1 MAYRLRARARF
12 RPVVSDNGE
21 VGIAGPWAR
30 RGGQVPSAVG
40 TRRATCSHEDEER
53 TTATA
58 RTRGEDTRLKD
69 VTDDDSLLYRV
80 YERRL
85 VRELAGLD
93 LPRHLAVIVD
103 GNRRWAKAAG
113 ITTAEGHRRGGAK
126 VTEFLG
132 WCDELG
138 IPLVTVWMLS
148 NDNLR
153 RPAEELQ
160 DLFEIIA
167 ETVEKISEAGYRVR
181 LAGSVDALPEA
192 TRERIACVQEK
203 TRAVRTLEVNVA
215 IGYGGREEIVEAVR
229 ELVRDLVATG
239 TDPEQIADAI
249 TVEHIG
255 QHLYTRGQPDP
266 DLIIRTS
273 GEQRLSGFLMWQ
285 SAHSEFWF
293 CETNWPGFRRVDLL
307 RALREYCYRDRRYG
321 V

>member
-1 MAYRLRARARF
+1 
-12 RPVVSDNGE
+12 
-21 VGIAGPWAR
+21 
-30 RGGQVPSAVG
+30 
-40 TRRATCSHEDEER
+40 
-53 TTATA
+53 
-58 RTRGEDTRLKD
+58 
-69 VTDDDSLLYRV
+69 
-80 YERRL
+80 
-85 VRELAGLD
+85 
-93 LPRHLAVIVD
+93 VIVD

-153 RPAEELQ
+153 RPAAELV
-160 DLFEIIA
+160 DLFDIIA
-167 ETVEKISEAGYRVR
+167 ETVEKISAAGYRVR

-192 TRERIACVQEK
+192 TRERIACVQEE
-203 TRAVRTLEVNVA
+203 TRADKTLEVNVA
-215 IGYGGREEIVEAVR
+215 IGYGGREEIVEGVR
-229 ELVRDLVATG
+229 ELVRDLVAEG
-239 TDPEQIADAI
+239 TPPEEIAEAI
-249 TVEHIG
+249 TVDDIG

-321 V
+321 A